1 MAEGV
6 GFEPTVRKAHNG
18 FRDRPVR
25 PLRHPSTGSLIV
37 RPAEPNP
44 GILLRQAPLVDGVD
58 RATAGAI
65 VAPSRNLAARS
76 GRRTL
81 GCIMY
86 AVIKTGGKQY
96 RVSKNDVIS
105 VERLSGEAGDEI
117 AFNDVLMVG
126 EGAEATIGTPTVSG
140 AKVTATV
147 LEQARDDK
155 VIVFKKKRRQG
166 YRRKR
171 GHRQAQTVLRIA
183 DIRAD
188 A

>member
-1 MAEGV
+1 
-6 GFEPTVRKAHNG
+6 
-18 FRDRPVR
+18 
-25 PLRHPSTGSLIV
+25 
-37 RPAEPNP
+37 
-44 GILLRQAPLVDGVD
+44 
-58 RATAGAI
+58 
-65 VAPSRNLAARS
+65 
-76 GRRTL
+76 
-81 GCIMY
+81 MY

-96 RVSKNDVIS
+96 RVAKNDVIS
-105 VERLSGEAGDEI
+105 VERLTGEAGDEI

-126 EGAEATIGTPTVSG
+126 EGAEATTGTPTVSG

-183 DIRAD
+183 DISAD

>member
-1 MAEGV
+1 
-6 GFEPTVRKAHNG
+6 
-18 FRDRPVR
+18 
-25 PLRHPSTGSLIV
+25 
-37 RPAEPNP
+37 
-44 GILLRQAPLVDGVD
+44 
-58 RATAGAI
+58 
-65 VAPSRNLAARS
+65 
-76 GRRTL
+76 
-81 GCIMY
+81 MY
-86 AVIKTGGKQY
+86 AVVKTGGKQY

>member
-1 MAEGV
+1 
-6 GFEPTVRKAHNG
+6 
-18 FRDRPVR
+18 
-25 PLRHPSTGSLIV
+25 
-37 RPAEPNP
+37 
-44 GILLRQAPLVDGVD
+44 
-58 RATAGAI
+58 
-65 VAPSRNLAARS
+65 
-76 GRRTL
+76 
-81 GCIMY
+81 MY

-96 RVSKNDVIS
+96 RVAKNDVIS

-183 DIRAD
+183 DISAGG
-188 A
+188 